1 MKKILVTG
9 GNGQLGMELKYISSK
24 FPEYEFIFTDI
35 GELDI
40 TNKKQVELF
49 FQTNTPD
56 FCINCAAYTAV
67 DKAEDEPEKAQLIN
81 VYSSELLAR
90 NCSKHNTSLIHISTD
105 YVFDGTN
112 FKPYNE
118 KDIPNPNSVYGKTK
132 LQGEQRV
139 VKYATK
145 ALIIRTSWLY
155 SAYGNN
161 FVKTMLRLG
170 KQRDELGVVVDQVG
184 TPTYAGDLAMAIME
198 IISHNYIKK
207 GSYIYHYSNEG
218 VISWYDFA
226 QAIFRNSGIDCN
238 VNAIDSSEFPSKAN
252 RPFYSV
258 LNKSKIKTHFNL
270 SIPYWQD
277 SLIKVIKQLETK
289 RYEN

>member
-9 GNGQLGMELKYISSK
+9 GNGQLGLELNDITSK

-35 GELDI
+35 DELDI
-40 TNKKQVELF
+40 TNKQQVELF
-49 FQTNTPD
+49 FQNNTPD

-67 DKAEDEPEKAQLIN
+67 DKAEDEPEKAELIN
-81 VYSSELLAR
+81 VYSSELLAK

-112 FKPYNE
+112 YQPYTE
-118 KDIPNPNSVYGKTK
+118 KDIPNPNSVYGNTK

-139 VKYATK
+139 MKYATK

-170 KQRDELGVVVDQVG
+170 RQRDELGVVVDQVG
-184 TPTYAGDLAMAIME
+184 TPTYAGDLAMAIMN
-198 IISHNYIKK
+198 IISRNSIQK
-207 GSYIYHYSNEG
+207 GSNIYHYSNEG

-226 QAIFRNSGIDCN
+226 QAIFRNSGISCN
-238 VNAIDSSEFPSKAN
+238 VNAIESSAFPAKAN

-258 LNKSKIKTHFNL
+258 LNKSKIKTDFNL
-270 SIPYWQD
+270 SIPYWLD
-277 SLIKVIKQLETK
+277 SLIKVLKQLK
-289 RYEN
+289 S